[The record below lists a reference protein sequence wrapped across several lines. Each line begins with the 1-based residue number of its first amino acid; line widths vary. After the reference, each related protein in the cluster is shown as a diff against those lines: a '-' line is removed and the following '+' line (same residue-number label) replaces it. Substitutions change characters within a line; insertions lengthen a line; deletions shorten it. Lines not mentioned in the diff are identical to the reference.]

1 MAYLMG
7 GTAVMRTRRLLGV
20 GGVLGLGAS
29 VMLAGP
35 AAATPGA
42 PEDGGGAGG
51 VPVEQLDAVDQD
63 AAADYW
69 TPRRMAAAR
78 PALPEQAAG
87 RAGEVTSSLFGT
99 IGPGGLGPDVDLG
112 PDRGP
117 GEAAG
122 PPEATAAQAGR
133 GPAAGPKQGRDSRQ
147 EQAGSGAQDPA
158 ASPHVGKI
166 FYSTAEGDFVCSG
179 NLVESANG
187 STVSTAGHCVVDG
200 GEFVDNLVF
209 APAYDHGVS
218 EHGLWAAEELTT
230 TAAWAESGDFEQDA
244 GFAVLETRDGRT
256 AAEVVGEASPI
267 VFDQPRDLFFTAYGY
282 PAVSPYDGEALH
294 RCQGQAQ
301 DDPYGSSTRGIPCDM
316 TGGSSGGPW
325 FIGDGP
331 DGAQNSVNSYSYRDD
346 PDTMYGPY
354 FGPAV
359 EEVYTYAA
367 SR

>member
-1 MAYLMG
+1 
-7 GTAVMRTRRLLGV
+7 MRVRRLLGA

-29 VMLAGP
+29 VMLVGP

-42 PEDGGGAGG
+42 PEDGGAAGG
-51 VPVEQLDAVDQD
+51 VTVEQLDAVEQD

-69 TPRRMAAAR
+69 TPQRMAAAR
-78 PALPEQAAG
+78 PALPEQAAE

-99 IGPGGLGPDVDLG
+99 VGPGSLGPDVDLG
-112 PDRGP
+112 PVLGP

-122 PPEATAAQAGR
+122 APETTAA
-133 GPAAGPKQGRDSRQ
+133 
-147 EQAGSGAQDPA
+147 QAGSGAQDPA

-179 NLVESANG
+179 NLVESANE

-282 PAVSPYDGEALH
+282 PAVSPYDGESLH

-301 DDPYGSSTRGIPCDM
+301 DDPYGSSTHGIPCDM

-359 EEVYTYAA
+359 EDVYTYAA